1 MKEKR
6 ICCCCVIHN
15 AGDNDIQEPYVR
27 TGTMWAPRWTEWL
40 VPHLKSWLMN
50 ESYSS
55 QQASQVTV
63 VSKQA
68 STQSKASIQASLGY
82 PAVNSFLKQETPGG
96 WRNSWESGNS
106 AHGKAVCCSAAL
118 SHFPHHTKNHATD
131 STKML
136 QSSSLPIQ
144 CCEVHLGFLSNPIF
158 IHLKFLAISEFVF
171 IAILI

>member
-1 MKEKR
+1 MR
-6 ICCCCVIHN
+6 VIMTSRSLMWEL
-15 AGDNDIQEPYVR
+15 EPCELPDEQSGWFPTWKVGWCMR
-27 TGTMWAPRWTEWL
+27 
-40 VPHLKSWLMN
+40 
-50 ESYSS
+50 
-55 QQASQVTV
+55 VTV

-158 IHLKFLAISEFVF
+158 IHLKFLAISECVF